1 MPAHIPITG
10 QNGDVIHAFPS
21 GTLSLDFVGTRRK
34 RSSDA
39 PVEKLRAPSDVDAWL
54 TESGIVDD
62 AEPGD
67 DTDLT
72 AGIELREA
80 IYALMRARMA
90 GDTLPAEAVARV
102 NAAAAEPP
110 LGIRITDTG
119 PRRYGTPR
127 QAYST
132 LAREA
137 IGIASGDDG
146 ALLRECGRPECT
158 QLYLDR
164 SRGHRREW
172 CSMATCG
179 NRMKA
184 AAYRARQRG

>member
-1 MPAHIPITG
+1 M
-10 QNGDVIHAFPS
+10 IHAFPS
-21 GTLSLDFVGTRRK
+21 GTLALDLVGTRRL
-34 RSSDA
+34 RRNDH
-39 PVEKLRAPSDVDAWL
+39 PTEKLQAPADLDAWL
-54 TESGIVDD
+54 TESGMLADAPGADD
-62 AEPGD
+62 A
-67 DTDLT
+67 DLAAT
-72 AGIELREA
+72 LELREA
-80 IYALMRARMA
+80 IYTLMRARID
-90 GDTLPAEAVARV
+90 GRELPTDAVSTV
-102 NAAAAEPP
+102 NAAAAEAP
-110 LGIRITDTG
+110 LAIRLTDAG
-119 PRRYGTPR
+119 AHPYGTAR
-127 QAYST
+127 QAAST

-137 IGIASGDDG
+137 IAIAAGDDA